1 MNEHEQNE
9 LWEKSLRGQLTPSE
23 QAQLETRLASRPDLR
38 AAWEEEMALCQAIRQ
53 MPDAPV
59 SSNFTALVMQ
69 AVAAEERQAQR
80 VEAAVP
86 LSFMGWLRKHFAQ
99 LAVSTAVVTVAAV
112 LSIQQQ
118 QKITVSDTTQ
128 EMAEQ
133 IQAMAKVTPVPSVEV
148 LKDYEPIRRMS
159 QSQESSGPDLELGAL
174 FVALE

>member
-9 LWEKSLRGQLTPSE
+9 LWEKSLRGQLTPGE
-23 QAQLETRLASRPDLR
+23 QAQLEARLAARPDLR
-38 AAWEEEMALCQAIRQ
+38 VAWEEEMALCQAIRQ

-69 AVAAEERQAQR
+69 AVAAEERQTQR
-80 VEAAVP
+80 AEVVVP
-86 LSFMGWLRKHFAQ
+86 VSFMGWLRKHFAQ

-112 LSIQQQ
+112 LTLNQPQTT
-118 QKITVSDTTQ
+118 TVTDSRQ

-133 IQAMAKVTPVPSVEV
+133 IKAMATVAPVLSVDL

-159 QSQESSGPDLELGAL
+159 QGAVEPDLELAFAL
-174 FVALE
+174 VE